1 MRKNFGTGL
10 VVTTSLSW
18 HDIGIVDRVYDEFNG
33 VRNGF

>member
-10 VVTTSLSW
+10 VVATSLSW
-18 HDIGIVDRVYDEFNG
+18 HDIGGLDRGHDGFDG

>member
-10 VVTTSLSW
+10 VVATSLSW
-18 HDIGIVDRVYDEFNG
+18 HDIGVLDHVRDGFDG